1 MFCVKC
7 GESLSD
13 QISFCPKCGTPR
25 MNVSPTSDA
34 LSQPVFTPPQKSNKF
49 WTSWS
54 PARRGWFVMIMV
66 LTVLAGLNGQNIFQ
80 YVTGIATGQ
89 VTLSVSAVENE
100 IESGVQKQAGI
111 TVTATC
117 PNPLMGKPG
126 EVRQCTIQDSTGTT
140 AFVDITIQN
149 TAGDVTWQVRN

>member
-1 MFCVKC
+1 
-7 GESLSD
+7 
-13 QISFCPKCGTPR
+13 
-25 MNVSPTSDA
+25 
-34 LSQPVFTPPQKSNKF
+34 
-49 WTSWS
+49 
-54 PARRGWFVMIMV
+54 MIMV